1 MTGSLRLNW
10 GLNLGL
16 GLFCAVI
23 VIAEAG
29 LSNLSLVVGQLV
41 PAFAKSEVQS
51 SARSW
56 EVLAATRSGN
66 RKILPLKEV

>member
-1 MTGSLRLNW
+1 MDLLLFRTG
-10 GLNLGL
+10 
-16 GLFCAVI
+16 I
-23 VIAEAG
+23 VIAGAG
-29 LSNLSLVVGQLV
+29 LSNLSMVVGQLV

-51 SARSW
+51 SARSL